1 MQKTAKFI
9 NEQLKKQA
17 QFQVGDNVKVYQK
30 IKEGSKERIQVFE
43 GLVIAKKH
51 GKGINATFTV
61 RKVTSGVGV
70 EKIYPLHSPFI
81 DKIEIV
87 KTSKARRSKLYFIR
101 KASGKRGK
109 LKEAK
114 RELYKE
120 AVAVED
126 TKAEDVI
133 EDPVV
138 EQEIKEE
145 VKA

>member
-9 NEQLKKQA
+9 TEQLKKQA
-17 QFQVGDNVKVYQK
+17 QFQVGDNIRVYQK
-30 IKEGSKERIQVFE
+30 IKEGNKERIQVFE

-51 GKGINATFTV
+51 GKGLSAMFTV

-81 DKIEIV
+81 DKIEVV

-120 AVAVED
+120 AVAVESKTED
-126 TKAEDVI
+126 TNEEQA
-133 EDPVV
+133 V
-138 EQEIKEE
+138 EQEVKEE